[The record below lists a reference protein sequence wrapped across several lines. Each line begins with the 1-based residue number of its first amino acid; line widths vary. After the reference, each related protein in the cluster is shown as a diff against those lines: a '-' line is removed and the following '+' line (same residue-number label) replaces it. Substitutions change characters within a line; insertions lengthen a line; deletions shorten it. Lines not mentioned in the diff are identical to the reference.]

1 MSNTNKNY
9 EQDLEQIR
17 EEAQGASQEWIAEQY
32 KAEVD
37 RWGYIDP
44 ARWDLFYQWLTDNGL
59 SEEPI
64 APGTGFTNDYLPE

>member
-1 MSNTNKNY
+1 M
-9 EQDLEQIR
+9 
-17 EEAQGASQEWIAEQY
+17 ASQEWIADQY
-32 KAEVD
+32 KAEVE
-37 RWGYIDP
+37 RWGYIEP